1 MARHAS
7 QAVLSRV
14 IGSFGDSVKYYFLTK
29 NRIIQFLQ
37 CVIYEV
43 LFYHIFFVVF
53 SGFTTPRRLHLLI
66 VFYTRV
72 SGSGSPCSFSKMIA
86 SLAALAKA
94 CKKVT

>member
-7 QAVLSRV
+7 QAILSRV

-29 NRIIQFLQ
+29 NRIIQLLQ

-43 LFYHIFFVVF
+43 IFYHMFFVII
-53 SGFTTPRRLHLLI
+53 SGFATPRRLHLLI

-72 SGSGSPCSFSKMIA
+72 SGSSSPCIFSKMIA
-86 SLAALAKA
+86 SLAALVKA
-94 CKKVT
+94 CKKMT